1 MKENNSAEIVAQS
14 MELYRRGNEYVAQ
27 NKADEARLCFHE
39 ALDKGYVNFKSL
51 LATAMVE
58 KASGRAKRIPRRM
71 LQESCIWKSFLNRKS
86 MRKAGIIF

>member
-39 ALDKGYVNFKSL
+39 ALDKGYVNYGAGNDVRRWQKPAGNGDGGKSQR
-51 LATAMVE
+51 E
-58 KASGRAKRIPRRM
+58 
-71 LQESCIWKSFLNRKS
+71 
-86 MRKAGIIF
+86 